1 MQCLEHPNKQEVVVA
16 EVVIGVVESA
26 VVSMVETEDVV
37 ALTPLIHGRNVDTTT
52 IQKLRPTL
60 RQLEEGNINLMTRL
74 EKTLREVVLRG
85 EGDVVV
91 RGKNPQGHVG
101 GTNNIKNDLNPLQT
115 RRKDGKEENHS
126 PDTTSQNPK
135 L

>member
-1 MQCLEHPNKQEVVVA
+1 MA
-16 EVVIGVVESA
+16 EVGIGVVWSA
-26 VVSMVETEDVV
+26 VAIMVETEDVV
-37 ALTPLIHGRNVDTTT
+37 ALTLLIRVRNVGTTT

-60 RQLEEGNINLMTRL
+60 RQLEGENINLMMRL
-74 EKTLREVVLRG
+74 EKNLRERVLRG
-85 EGDVVV
+85 EGGGDVVV
-91 RGKNPQGHVG
+91 REKNHQGNVG
-101 GTNNIKNDLNPLQT
+101 ETNNIKNDLNPLQT